1 MTPIEIIAL
10 VFIVIGAVK
19 MLVLLVKPIAWMNS
33 AMKTFSNKIFT
44 QLVGFVLAG
53 IVFYY
58 LRQAGISIVEILAV
72 STFMYAMLIIAFAGH
87 MDDFKAKYIKLIKR
101 GKLWQEY
108 WLYTLI
114 WIILIIWG
122 VKELFF

>member
-10 VFIVIGAVK
+10 VFIVLATIK
-19 MLVLLVKPIAWMNS
+19 MLILLVKPMAWMNGTQK
-33 AMKTFSNKIFT
+33 AFSNKIFT
-44 QLVGFVLAG
+44 QLVGLVIAG

-58 LRQAGISIVEILAV
+58 LRQAGMTIVEILAV
-72 STFMYAMLIIAFAGH
+72 SGFMSALLMIAFAGH
-87 MDDFKAKYIKLIKR
+87 IDDFKTKYVKLIKR
-101 GKLWQEY
+101 GRLWQEY

-114 WIILIIWG
+114 WIILMVWG